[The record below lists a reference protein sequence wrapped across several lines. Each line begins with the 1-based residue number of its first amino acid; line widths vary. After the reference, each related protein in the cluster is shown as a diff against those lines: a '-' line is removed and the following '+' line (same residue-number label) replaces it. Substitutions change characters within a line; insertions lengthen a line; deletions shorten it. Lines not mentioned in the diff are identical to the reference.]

1 MEYKI
6 SDICS
11 NLSIGKSTIYKRM
24 ELLKK
29 NIPVDSWKNND
40 YFYYDSNNKLF
51 FSDKGYEYIKNFK
64 SSSTTKGNNN
74 NNDIVNLYQNQ
85 IIDFYKQRVEYLESE
100 NKRLLDII
108 SLREQRDL
116 AKDVKTLGSVDSD
129 SLQTTNS
136 FFVRFLDKFKRR

>member
-29 NIPVDSWKNND
+29 NIPVDYWKNND
-40 YFYYDSNNKLF
+40 YFYYDRNNKLF

-64 SSSTTKGNNN
+64 SSSSTKSNNN
-74 NNDIVNLYQNQ
+74 NNDIVNVYQNQ

-116 AKDVKTLGSVDSD
+116 AKDVKTLGSVNSD

-136 FFVRFLDKFKRR
+136 FFVRFLDKFKRK